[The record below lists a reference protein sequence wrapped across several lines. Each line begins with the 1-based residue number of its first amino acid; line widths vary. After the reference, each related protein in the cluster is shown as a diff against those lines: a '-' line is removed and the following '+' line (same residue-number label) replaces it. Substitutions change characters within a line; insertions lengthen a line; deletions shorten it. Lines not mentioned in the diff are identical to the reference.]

1 MIRMILFVVFSY
13 ERMFVLFKYRR
24 TVHRLLV
31 IYYDA
36 LSVAHFAGFLF
47 ERLGDKCPKIVRVFS
62 ENLEK
67 FEFPI
72 PRESLNIKARHR
84 KFELLGKEM
93 HKEIAL
99 HHLVRKEGNRFAKK
113 IKAFDALFAR
123 NKNTPENVSDEEVEK
138 YQKLLTDACMAE
150 IKKYDV
156 ILATCSA
163 SPSNRIQRGANVTQC
178 IIDECGMCQEP
189 ESLIP
194 LVCFKPKQVSVISH

>member
-1 MIRMILFVVFSY
+1 METGVSLLRYICFSFY
-13 ERMFVLFKYRR
+13 F
-24 TVHRLLV
+24 
-31 IYYDA
+31 
-36 LSVAHFAGFLF
+36 SGFLF
-47 ERLGDKCPKIVRVFS
+47 ERLGDKCPKIVRVYS

-84 KFELLGKEM
+84 KYELLGKEM

-99 HHLVRKEGNRFAKK
+99 HHLVRKEGKNGNRFAKN
-113 IKAFDALFAR
+113 IKVFDNLFKR
-123 NKNTPENVSDEEVEK
+123 NKETPEEVSDEQVEE
-138 YQKLLTDACMAE
+138 YHKLLTDACMAE

-163 SPSNRIQRGANVTQC
+163 SPSNRISRGANVTQV

-194 LVCFKPKQVSVISH
+194 LVAFKPKQVS